1 SAETGTTSPATVP
14 DMPESSGPKVRITP
28 QMLETMAD
36 HGLRFPSELAESAT
50 VSYVGRTSEELRTKV
65 KQSNAVTEAEGSD
78 ATIGGGVYFGKV
90 WKSLNIALLGGAHAE
105 VSYGS
110 SNDGFYTIIDVE
122 QNRTAISSTQVY
134 RVERGGSHNDSH
146 LVTVPVHIARRL
158 GWPLPEKF
166 HQEFKLDIP
175 ESERAFSYPNGAGDE
190 VVDIPGKEQII
201 KIAAKGLSPQ
211 GKEAVRRA
219 LATPGL
225 AKWAYL
231 NASRGWGFTVD
242 WTEGHGRHT
251 RDHTVRV
258 KIRTLPPTS
267 YRESGQQKSRDE
279 DKGIMY
285 LRAYNAV
292 TRKLKVGAG
301 IVFRRLK
308 NPSGTT
314 SRNAPTIG
322 GEINVDFSAIGKHGA
337 ARKDGRVAWKADMV
351 DVEVDIDV
359 TAIHTSSIAPNRW

>member
-1 SAETGTTSPATVP
+1 
-14 DMPESSGPKVRITP
+14 
-28 QMLETMAD
+28 
-36 HGLRFPSELAESAT
+36 
-50 VSYVGRTSEELRTKV
+50 
-65 KQSNAVTEAEGSD
+65 
-78 ATIGGGVYFGKV
+78 
-90 WKSLNIALLGGAHAE
+90 
-105 VSYGS
+105 
-110 SNDGFYTIIDVE
+110 
-122 QNRTAISSTQVY
+122 AISSTQVY

-301 IVFRRLK
+301 IVCRRLK

-359 TAIHTSSIAPNRW
+359 TAIHTSSIAPNRWQRIFLGGTQLGSKVDNRLAAPSDAEIQKALTTDHDPVPVLPSAVLSLQEDAVVAGRQLTELHPNRQVSLLESA